1 MISTADAQNL
11 LSNDGQVVDSSGNKI
26 GKIGQVFLDDQ
37 SSEPAWVTVKTGM
50 FGGAESFVP
59 LAQGTMHGNDVSV
72 PYTKDK
78 VKGAPRVEDSQGHL
92 EPAEEDELYA
102 YYGVGGFEDAAQGR
116 EQGRGRDPKDEGE
129 GRNTRRESSGP
140 DAEASMTRSEEQLK
154 VGTTTETA
162 GKARLRKFIVTE
174 NVTKTVPVSHEEVRI
189 EREPITEGD
198 RGDATVGRDLSEE
211 EQEVELKAERVVVD
225 KEAVPVE
232 RVKLGTETVTENETV
247 DEQVRKEQIEATDGT
262 DPDEH
267 TRDARR

>member
-1 MISTADAQNL
+1 M
-11 LSNDGQVVDSSGNKI
+11 
-26 GKIGQVFLDDQ
+26 
-37 SSEPAWVTVKTGM
+37 
-50 FGGAESFVP
+50 
-59 LAQGTMHGNDVSV
+59 

-78 VKGAPRVEDSQGHL
+78 VKGAPRVEDSRGHP

-102 YYGVGGFEDAAQGR
+102 YYGVGGFEDAEQGR
-116 EQGRGRDPKDEGE
+116 EQGRGRDPKDEG
-129 GRNTRRESSGP
+129 RNTRDDDTLGP
-140 DAEASMTRSEEQLK
+140 DADASMTRSEEQLK

-247 DEQVRKEQIEATDGT
+247 DEQVRREQIEATDGT

>member
-11 LSNDGQVVDSSGNKI
+11 LSNAGQVVDSDGDKI
-26 GKIGQVFLDDQ
+26 GKIGQVFLDDR
-37 SSEPAWVTVKTGM
+37 SGEPAWVTVKTGM

-59 LAQGTMHGNDVSV
+59 LTQGTMHGNDVSV

-102 YYGVGGFEDAAQGR
+102 YYGLAGFENAAQGR
-116 EQGRGRDPKDEGE
+116 EQGRGQDPKDE
-129 GRNTRRESSGP
+129 GRNTRRDSSGP
-140 DAEASMTRSEEQLK
+140 DADASMTRSEEQLN

-174 NVTKTVPVSHEEVRI
+174 HVTKTVPVSHEEVRI
-189 EREPITEGD
+189 EREPITDAD
-198 RGDATVGRDLSEE
+198 RGDAPVGRDLSEE

-267 TRDARR
+267 PRDARR